1 MRQFCNTYNEIWQ
14 LFSFLTMCTSI
25 RFCLLIRTFPFEI
38 FLWVRFL
45 CFYFFTLIHF
55 IFQLRLNPNESQ
67 RNITRQRI
75 LSLIRKKIGE
85 LELTKGTLQ
94 TNRAVAKKKK
104 ETKRKTTLRQTC
116 PQNMAQNNKVVY
128 INST

>member
-1 MRQFCNTYNEIWQ
+1 MEIDFNMWDN
-14 LFSFLTMCTSI
+14 FVTHTTKYDSCFPHMMCTSI

-38 FLWVRFL
+38 FLWVRYLF
-45 CFYFFTLIHF
+45 FYFFTLIHF

-94 TNRAVAKKKK
+94 TNRAVAKKGNK
-104 ETKRKTTLRQTC
+104 TKNDVKT
-116 PQNMAQNNKVVY
+116 NM
-128 INST
+128 STKYGTKQ